1 MLIAERIVMTP
12 KKKTANSTSLSMERK
27 RLHQPQ
33 TQVAGDTPDSRK
45 TSIHVA
51 GGVYTVI
58 CKRVELKTLRDKKTK
73 NVLTKTSI

>member
-1 MLIAERIVMTP
+1 MTP

-33 TQVAGDTPDSRK
+33 TQVAGDTPDCRK

-58 CKRVELKTLRDKKTK
+58 CKSHRVELKTLHNQKTK
-73 NVLTKTSI
+73 NVLTKTRI